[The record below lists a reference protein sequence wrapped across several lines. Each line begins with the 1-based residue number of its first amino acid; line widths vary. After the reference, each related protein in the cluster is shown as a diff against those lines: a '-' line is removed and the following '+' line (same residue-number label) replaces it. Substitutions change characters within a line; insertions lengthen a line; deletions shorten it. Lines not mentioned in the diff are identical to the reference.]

1 MAVPMLHGL
10 TFPNTL
16 FPRGIT
22 YNLSIIF
29 TSWKTCKPGAF
40 GLNIIELSA
49 DVRKQAY
56 G

>member
-1 MAVPMLHGL
+1 MAIPVLHDL
-10 TFPNTL
+10 TCPNIL

-29 TSWKTCKPGAF
+29 TSICKPGAF